1 MKTKFLIISLSIFA
15 AIILTACFGQKEET
29 SEPEQKEV
37 NADTIL
43 DNRLFEEATSLND
56 ISKCN
61 AIKSMAKKE
70 ECETV
75 LKSFNLMN
83 RAAESKNKS
92 LCGQIKLER
101 YRELCENYVEKA
113 ITKEKEEETTQS
125 VEQEAIKKQDPVI
138 CDQIK
143 DENQKAACKFNVT
156 SG

>member
-1 MKTKFLIISLSIFA
+1 MKTKFLIIVLAIFS
-15 AIILTACFGQKEET
+15 AIALTACFGQKEPPPT
-29 SEPEQKEV
+29 QQPEEV
-37 NADTIL
+37 NSDTIL
-43 DNRLFEEATSLND
+43 DNRLFEEAASLND

-61 AIKSMAKKE
+61 AIKSMTKKE

-75 LKSFNLMN
+75 LKSFDLMN

-92 LCGQIKLER
+92 LCGQIKLDR
-101 YRELCENYVEKA
+101 YLKLCENYVEEA
-113 ITKEKEEETTQS
+113 IAEEKQEETTQLI
-125 VEQEAIKKQDPVI
+125 EQEAIKKQNPSL